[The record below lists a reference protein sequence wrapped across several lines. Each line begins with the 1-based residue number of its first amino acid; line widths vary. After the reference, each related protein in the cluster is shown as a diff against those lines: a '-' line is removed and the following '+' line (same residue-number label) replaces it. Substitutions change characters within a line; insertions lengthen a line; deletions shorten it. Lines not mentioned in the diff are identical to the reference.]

1 MKVCRIAA
9 PATLTLNELAPLLP
23 AGELSLSGV
32 TARLASVRRGMLFV
46 ATEGSA
52 AVVEEAISRGAV
64 AIASEGQSPDSCS
77 VPWFR
82 VQDALRLLGHVA
94 SRFAAEPSQKIAVT
108 VTAGGPARR
117 ALQQAIA
124 RVETDASTGAVAE
137 KLASV
142 RGPGSES
149 LQRRLLAHI
158 RSARRSVVL
167 ECRAEDLRR
176 GRLEGIRIASLVIAV
191 GASRES
197 DEHATLLALLARLP
211 EDAVVVMD
219 ADDPATA
226 EFTHATRA
234 LVVTAGQSPAADISW
249 RVLRRDRQG
258 QTLECVSPLG
268 RACLALPAIDH
279 GSATIAVLAFAHA
292 VVHGT
297 SPAAAA
303 NALAEKVSGPEA
315 LWRLALPAAF
325 DVWQARGRSRD
336 SLERA
341 LVEIRPFTKGR
352 VLLVSAQRGLDG
364 DFRREALREALSEA
378 GPGDALLVMSGEEHA
393 ADRALIQEWFLGGL
407 TGAA

>member
-1 MKVCRIAA
+1 MKACRIAA

-46 ATEGSA
+46 ATDGGA
-52 AVVEEAISRGAV
+52 AVVEEAISRGAA
-64 AIASEGQSPDSCS
+64 AIASEEQSPDSCT

-82 VQDALRLLGHVA
+82 VQDALRLLGHLA
-94 SRFAAEPSQKIAVT
+94 SRFAAEPSRKIAVT
-108 VTAGGPARR
+108 VTAGGPGRR

-124 RVETDASTGAVAE
+124 RVETDAAAGVVAE

-142 RGPGSES
+142 RSPGSES

-176 GRLEGIRIASLVIAV
+176 GRLEGIRIASLVVAAGTIP
-191 GASRES
+191 ASE
-197 DEHATLLALLARLP
+197 EQATLLALLTRLP
-211 EDAVVVMD
+211 EEAVVVMD
-219 ADDPATA
+219 ADDPATLECA
-226 EFTHATRA
+226 QSTRA
-234 LVVTAGQSPAADISW
+234 LVVTAGQSATADITW

-268 RACLALPAIDH
+268 RATFALSTIDH
-279 GSATIAVLAFAHA
+279 GSAAVAALAFAHA

-297 SPAAAA
+297 APAAAA
-303 NALAEKVSGPEA
+303 AALADKVSGPEA
-315 LWRLALPAAF
+315 LWRLALPGAF
-325 DVWQARGRSRD
+325 DVWQGRGRRRE
-336 SLERA
+336 SLARA
-341 LVEIRPFTKGR
+341 LVEIQPFTKGR
-352 VLLVSAQRGLDG
+352 VLLVSTQRGLAG
-364 DFRREALREALSEA
+364 DSRREALCEALSEA
-378 GPGDALLVMSGEEHA
+378 RPGDALLVMSGEEHA
-393 ADRALIQEWFLGGL
+393 ADRAAIQEWFLSGL